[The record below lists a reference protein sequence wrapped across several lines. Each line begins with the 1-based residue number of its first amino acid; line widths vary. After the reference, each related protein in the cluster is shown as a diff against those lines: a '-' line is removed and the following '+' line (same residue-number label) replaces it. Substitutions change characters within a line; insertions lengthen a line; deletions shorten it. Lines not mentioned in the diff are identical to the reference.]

1 MTTVQPLQILNAVI
15 LALLAFTLAVFVLAV
30 LKQRLELY
38 AAVAPLVWLLHGL
51 VFYVAVVARANPGPT
66 MFFTTW
72 SSVLRFQAV
81 FTLLFLAMM
90 GLWRN
95 GHTD

>member
-1 MTTVQPLQILNAVI
+1 MNIQPLQILNAFI
-15 LALLAFTLAVFVLAV
+15 LVLLSLTLAVFLLAL
-30 LKQRLELY
+30 LKGRVEIY
-38 AAVAPLVWLLHGL
+38 AATAPIVWVLHGM
-51 VFYVAVVARANPGPT
+51 VFYVAVLARADATPT
-66 MFFTTW
+66 MFFTIW

-95 GHTD
+95 GNSD

>member
-1 MTTVQPLQILNAVI
+1 MTIVQPLQILNACI

-30 LKQRLELY
+30 LKGRVELY
-38 AAVAPLVWLLHGL
+38 AAVAPTVWLLHGL
-51 VFYVAVVARANPGPT
+51 VFYVAVVARATTAPT

-81 FTLLFLAMM
+81 ITLLFGAMM
-90 GLWRN
+90 ALWRN
-95 GHTD
+95 GNTD